1 MMYLK
6 ITTKGSL
13 TSISHIE
20 TYQLHRFASS
30 SIYTLPVLVF
40 SQYVRVK
47 CVVLWESSW
56 LTLSQNDFNVFVAF
70 TALDITAI
78 LLWSASQV
86 LRL

>member
-1 MMYLK
+1 MYLK

-13 TSISHIE
+13 TRIPHIE
-20 TYQLHRFASS
+20 TYHLRRFASS

-47 CVVLWESSW
+47 GVVLWSSW

-70 TALDITAI
+70 AALDIMAV
-78 LLWSASQV
+78 LLWSAFQV